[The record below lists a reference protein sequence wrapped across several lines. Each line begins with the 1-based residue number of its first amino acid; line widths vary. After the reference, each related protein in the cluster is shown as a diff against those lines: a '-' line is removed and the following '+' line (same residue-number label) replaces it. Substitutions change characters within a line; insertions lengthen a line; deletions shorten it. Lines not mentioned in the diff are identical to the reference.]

1 LRQRLD
7 QNLAKETDMKRF
19 SILSITSA
27 LSAWALVA
35 FATPA
40 FAHTYEYCRRDVI
53 GYTLSCGFETLAQ
66 CQAMSSGRGG
76 DCLRD
81 PSLGDVRSAYAFV
94 PRRGQAKGMPG
105 TNR

>member
-1 LRQRLD
+1 
-7 QNLAKETDMKRF
+7 MKRF

-27 LSAWALVA
+27 LSAWTLVA

-40 FAHTYEYCRRDVI
+40 SAYEYCRRDVI

-81 PSLGDVRSAYAFV
+81 PSLGDVRNAYAFA
-94 PRRGQAKGMPG
+94 PKRGHAKGTPG
-105 TNR
+105 TKR

>member
-1 LRQRLD
+1 
-7 QNLAKETDMKRF
+7 MKRF

-76 DCLRD
+76 DCARD
-81 PSLGDVRSAYAFV
+81 PSLGDVPQRLCVRTKARTSE
-94 PRRGQAKGMPG
+94 GI
-105 TNR
+105 